1 MSSNMFNRCVAA
13 SACAVLLFGSSL
25 ANAARVSPMI
35 VEIQPQGGGSVAR
48 VEMTNDA
55 DRDIP
60 FEARLM
66 RGEISEKGELS
77 LTPADDQFLV
87 FPAQTII
94 QKKSQQVFRVQYVGN
109 PELAT
114 SEIYYLSLQQV
125 PVKIAPGQ
133 NKVQVVVNY
142 NVLVNVVP
150 NGSKPVATVM
160 SVEPVMKRTEA
171 EPDGTVPPPVANID
185 PNTASATAAAA
196 VQPPVGQEQPGILV
210 RLTNEGTRYFLAGM
224 SRWEVT
230 GNASDGT
237 PYSRNF
243 RAEEMTKVIGVGVVG
258 PARTREFFVP
268 TDVPLAVG
276 SVKVLVRP

>member
-1 MSSNMFNRCVAA
+1 MFSRFVAA
-13 SACAVLLFGSSL
+13 TTLASLLLGSSL

-35 VEIQPQGGGSVAR
+35 VEIQPQGGASVAR

-66 RGEISEKGELS
+66 RGEINEKGELS

-94 QKKSQQVFRVQYVGN
+94 QKKSQQVFRIQYVGN

-125 PVKIAPGQ
+125 PVKITPGQ

-150 NGSKPVATVM
+150 KDSRPVATVS
-160 SVEPVMKRTEA
+160 SVEPVLKRTEP
-171 EPDGTVPPPVANID
+171 EPDGGDVAASPVAAAPGQNSTVP
-185 PNTASATAAAA
+185 ATVAAAQPPA
-196 VQPPVGQEQPGILV
+196 VQDQPGILV

-230 GNASDGT
+230 GNSSDGT
-237 PYSRNF
+237 PYSKNF

-258 PARTREFFVP
+258 PDRTREFFVP
-268 TDVPLAVG
+268 TEVPLAAG
-276 SVKVLVRP
+276 TVKVQVRP